1 MVIYLLHKDTRKY
14 AIVPKKRWI
23 MFHNR
28 STWGFMEEATRCV
41 LQVASPLNACGRSSM
56 DLNGSRRNP
65 GGDIVEWRLFVS
77 GDRGPFSTW
86 RLVSLVFVCCPGHLS
101 ALGVNFLDRF
111 LALATPLIRF
121 LTTVRSPSCSR
132 IGV

>member
-77 GDRGPFSTW
+77 GDRGPFPTW
-86 RLVSLVFVCCPGHLS
+86 RLVPLVFVCCPGHLS

-111 LALATPLIRF
+111 LALATPLLRF
-121 LTTVRSPSCSR
+121 LIIVRSPSCSR